1 LLVGNKKGEIKL
13 IRAVGK
19 VSNLANK
26 VAKNISDKEKYTF
39 GIAHTRR
46 ATHG

>member
-1 LLVGNKKGEIKL
+1 MKL

-19 VSNLANK
+19 VSFLANK
-26 VAKNISDKEKYTF
+26 VAKEIGDDETYTF

>member
-1 LLVGNKKGEIKL
+1 MKL

-19 VSNLANK
+19 VSNLAHK
-26 VAKNISDKEKYTF
+26 VTKEISDKETFTF

>member
-1 LLVGNKKGEIKL
+1 MKL

-19 VSNLANK
+19 VSHLANK
-26 VAKNISDKEKYTF
+26 VNKEISDTEKYTF

>member
-1 LLVGNKKGEIKL
+1 MKL

-26 VAKNISDKEKYTF
+26 VTKEISDKEIFTF